1 MKAEANSISSLSISA
16 LESHLST
23 DRSHDVVVVDVL
35 VVDDVEAKTY
45 MYM

>member
-23 DRSHDVVVVDVL
+23 NRSHDVVVV
-35 VVDDVEAKTY
+35 VVDDVEAEIC

>member
-23 DRSHDVVVVDVL
+23 DRSHDVVVVDVV
-35 VVDDVEAKTY
+35 VVDDVEAEIY